1 MGKHSCPSPESQERN
16 PSSPRR
22 ALSVHKVCWL
32 LRLTLTHSATADFN
46 YSVWAPIRG
55 PVQDWPLALCD
66 ASSLNP
72 HALHA
77 GDVVFHNFQ
86 TENLLLEYYP
96 QHQWYYVS
104 EQMPTEA
111 WVFLQGDS
119 RGRPCQYTSLTR
131 SFKSV
136 LITFL
141 GVPHSSFLHPSA
153 PEKVQPRHSIE
164 VRALVFTS

>member
-1 MGKHSCPSPESQERN
+1 MGEHSCASPESQERN
-16 PSSPRR
+16 TSSPRR
-22 ALSVHKVCWL
+22 ALSVHQVCWL
-32 LRLTLTHSATADFN
+32 LVLPLTGSVMADFN

-77 GDVVFHNFQ
+77 GDVVFQDFQ
-86 TENLLLEYYP
+86 TENLLLEHHP
-96 QHQWYYVS
+96 EHRWYYVR
-104 EQMPTEA
+104 EQMPTQA

-119 RGRPCQYTSLTR
+119 RGRPCQYFWSFTVLESL
-131 SFKSV
+131 
-136 LITFL
+136 LILFP
-141 GVPHSSFLHPSA
+141 GVPHSSFLHPGA
-153 PEKVQPRHSIE
+153 PEKAQPRQSIE